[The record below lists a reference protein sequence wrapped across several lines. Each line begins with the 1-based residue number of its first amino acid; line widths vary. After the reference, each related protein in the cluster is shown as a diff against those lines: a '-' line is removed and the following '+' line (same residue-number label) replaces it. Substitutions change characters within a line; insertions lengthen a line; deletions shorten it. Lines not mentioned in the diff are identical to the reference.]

1 MDFLEQV
8 ADGLALDVLKVV
20 EATGDE
26 SVITRIKSELGTN
39 SSTLEEA
46 YMTAIRVRRSER
58 RGREVLKKITQD
70 AGLE

>member
-1 MDFLEQV
+1 MNFLEQV
-8 ADGLALDVLKVV
+8 ADALAQDVLKVY

-26 SVITRIKSELGTN
+26 NVITKVKNELSTN

-46 YMTAIRVRRSER
+46 YMTAIRVRRSEK
-58 RGREVLKKITQD
+58 RGRELLQRIKQD

>member
-8 ADGLALDVLKVV
+8 ADGLAQDVLKVV

-26 SVITRIKSELGTN
+26 SVITRIKGELGTN

-46 YMTAIRVRRSER
+46 YMTAVRIRRSEK
-58 RGREVLKKITQD
+58 RGREVLKKIAQD